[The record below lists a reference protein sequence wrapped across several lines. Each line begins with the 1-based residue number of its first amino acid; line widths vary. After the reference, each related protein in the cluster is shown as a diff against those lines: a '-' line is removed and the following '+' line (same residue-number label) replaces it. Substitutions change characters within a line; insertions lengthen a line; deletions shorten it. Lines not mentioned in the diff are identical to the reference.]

1 MDTSDNNDNIFDQ
14 FLYMVDIAVEQG
26 NPNMLLSAIKEYN
39 DKIPLIYINMAKNM
53 YQELILEKIDNMTI

>member
-1 MDTSDNNDNIFDQ
+1 
-14 FLYMVDIAVEQG
+14 MVDLAVEQG

-53 YQELILEKIDNMTI
+53 YQELILEKIDNMAI